1 MKDMYILKTEVIP
14 PVCPKCPAT
23 CPAESN
29 KSKKCAPCP
38 AHARCPEPDFD
49 CEKVPVYPQYANSNS
64 SQQNSEYS
72 YSSMMGPLTTS
83 NSGSSSTSSSNTG
96 SSSTSSGSSSSSSG
110 SSSTSSGSS
119 STSSN
124 QGGSADSAN
133 YQPIPTLN
141 SFSAF
146 GM

>member
-1 MKDMYILKTEVIP
+1 MKTEVIP
-14 PVCPKCPAT
+14 PVCPKCPSACSSESSKSSSK
-23 CPAESN
+23 CP
-29 KSKKCAPCP
+29 PCP
-38 AHARCPEPDFD
+38 ACARCPESNFE
-49 CEKVPVYPQYANSNS
+49 CEKVPVYPQHANSNS

-72 YSSMMGPLTTS
+72 YSSMMGPLTNS
-83 NSGSSSTSSSNTG
+83 NSGSSSG
-96 SSSTSSGSSSSSSG
+96 SSTSSGSSSTSSG

-124 QGGSADSAN
+124 QGGSADSVD
-133 YQPIPTLN
+133 YKPLPTLN